1 MLFAWPRRP
10 RSRLWSPGKENLVNK
25 GTAEGRSVTAFS
37 PLKVVLNSC
46 WVVGP
51 VTKKPAVRACSGH
64 ESTVERAAQM
74 TQPHPKGLGLE
85 DTKLALSGQQTV
97 ASHPKATPDW
107 AHPCPINTF
116 RHKPVWPISKHKQY
130 GSEGDTQTCLALP
143 QAVACAT
150 TEAQSRAP
158 DPRLPA
164 GLSVQRSL

>member
-1 MLFAWPRRP
+1 M
-10 RSRLWSPGKENLVNK
+10 NK